1 MSAAL
6 DSRDR
11 RAAEHL
17 LADFAA
23 LESKPRRPV
32 LERLSELIGIDLT
45 RLLLLGLTRFQRARS
60 APRRALGR
68 GSSAP

>member
-17 LADFAA
+17 LSDCAT
-23 LESKPRRPV
+23 LEDRPRRPV
-32 LERLSELIGIDLT
+32 LDRLSELIGVDLT
-45 RLLLLGLTRFQRARS
+45 RLLLVGLTRFQRARS